1 LPVEREDVH
10 MDLQLRW
17 RREGHREYPAL
28 VWRFPAPALAVSSAP
43 HGGGIGLRR
52 WAVNAQ
58 VPAAYARRDPDRH
71 LGKLAVSF
79 GLAGRGIGMLT
90 AVDVRTYV
98 TASDGGVQAIAT
110 VGLGNPVR
118 AADLDGAKQ
127 LTEVGTINL
136 LVVVPERLA
145 DGAMVNAVA
154 TATEAKAQALA
165 DLGIDGTGTPTDA
178 VAIACPAEGMAH
190 AFGGPR
196 STWGARLARA
206 VHDAVLAGARGV

>member
-1 LPVEREDVH
+1 

-28 VWRFPAPALAVSSAP
+28 VCRFPAPVLAISSAP

-52 WAVNAQ
+52 WVVNAQ
-58 VPAAYARRDPDRH
+58 VPASYARRDPERH

-90 AVDVRTYV
+90 AVDVRGYA
-98 TASDGGVQAIAT
+98 TADDGGVHAVAT

-118 AADLDGAKQ
+118 AADVEHPKQ

-136 LVVVPERLA
+136 FVVVPERLS
-145 DGAMVNAVA
+145 DGAMVNVVA

-165 DLGIDGTGTPTDA
+165 HLGIDGTGTPTDA
-178 VAIACPAEGMAH
+178 ICIACPPEGMAH
-190 AFGGPR
+190 TFGGPR
-196 STWGARLARA
+196 STWGSRLARA
-206 VHDAVLAGARGV
+206 VHDVVLAGARGV